1 MHRIMHADRLVLRH
15 GYIGDAE
22 RAREIMKY
30 VISYQLIPFL
40 DPCSLTIG
48 CGDTSQK
55 QLS

>member
-15 GYIGDAE
+15 GCIGDAE

-30 VISYQLIPFL
+30 VISYQLIPLL